1 MWNPSTCNCECNKAS
16 KIDEYLNTKNV
27 SREKHLFGKLV
38 LACEDEI
45 LNTTEK
51 SLADKKVTFKK
62 NVALFLLFYWLLYG
76 CYYYFSFQFVVIFI
90 IQNIGQNKKIYYRF
104 TTPTIN

>member
-16 KIDEYLNTKNV
+16 KIDEYLNTKNF
-27 SREKHLFGKLV
+27 SCEKHLFGKLV

-51 SLADKKVTFKK
+51 PLADKKVTIKK
-62 NVALFLLFYWLLYG
+62 NVLFYWLLYG
-76 CYYYFSFQFVVIFI
+76 CYYYLSLLFVVIFI
-90 IQNIGQNKKIYYRF
+90 IQNIDQNKKIYYRF
-104 TTPTIN
+104 MTPTIN